1 MWWARLESP
10 QNGRQDAAT
19 PFRKVATVINQS
31 ESVCMCYHIPWKSW
45 LFRFLL
51 ISLASVG
58 SACSPRRAAESLISG
73 NHFVRTADIAYGADP
88 RQRLDVYRPRAVRE
102 HHPVVVFLYGG
113 RWQSGSKTDYR
124 VLAGALTRHRFVAVI
139 PDYRLY
145 PQVRF
150 PAWVDDGAQAVRWVR
165 DNIGQFG
172 GDPERIV
179 LVGHSAGAHTVALL
193 ALDKRYLARVGAASA
208 VRGFVSLAGPV
219 DTTWTD
225 PDVQLLMGPQENW
238 PETYPSR
245 HIDGTEP
252 PILFLHGAGDETVLP
267 HNSTVL
273 AALIQE
279 RGGCARAVVYPNVGH
294 VEIVIALAIPW
305 LRIAPV
311 VEDVAAFVRDPES
324 STCPS
329 GD

>member
-1 MWWARLESP
+1 MNRS
-10 QNGRQDAAT
+10 D
-19 PFRKVATVINQS
+19 S
-31 ESVCMCYHIPWKSW
+31 DCMCYNMPWKSR
-45 LFRFLL
+45 LFWFLL
-51 ISLASVG
+51 VFLASVS
-58 SACSPRRAAESLISG
+58 SACSPRRAAESLLSG
-73 NHFVRTADIAYGADP
+73 NHFVRTADLAYGADP
-88 RQRLDVYRPRAVRE
+88 RQRLDIYRPRTIRE
-102 HHPVVVFLYGG
+102 PQPVVVFLYGG

-124 VLAGALTRHRFVAVI
+124 VLAGALTRRRFVAVI

-145 PQVRF
+145 PGVRF

-165 DNIGQFG
+165 DNIHQFG

-193 ALDKRYLARVGAASA
+193 ALDERYLARVDAANA

-225 PDVQLLMGPQENW
+225 PDVQLLMGPREKW
-238 PETYPSR
+238 PVTYPIN

-252 PILFLHGAGDETVLP
+252 PILLLHGAGDETVLP

-273 AALIQE
+273 ATLVQE
-279 RGGCARAVVYPNVGH
+279 RGGCARAVVYPDVGH
-294 VEIVIALAIPW
+294 VEIVVALAIPW

-311 VEDVAAFVRDPES
+311 MDDVAVFVRDPES
-324 STCPS
+324 STCPG